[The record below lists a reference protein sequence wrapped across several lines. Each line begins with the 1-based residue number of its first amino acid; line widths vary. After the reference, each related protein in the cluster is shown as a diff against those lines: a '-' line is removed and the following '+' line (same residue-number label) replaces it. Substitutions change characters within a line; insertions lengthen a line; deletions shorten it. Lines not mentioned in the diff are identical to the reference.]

1 MNILFVHNNFPGQ
14 FRHLAQALARDPK
27 MTVIGVGSATSR
39 PVPGVR
45 LVKYSLNSVD
55 VSATHPFARR
65 FDVECYR
72 AEQVLYSLTSLV
84 SSGFVPDVIVAGAVA
99 ELVGIDGGVV
109 SGVINLESS
118 GVEAS
123 DWRPR
128 HEERYH
134 EA

>member
-27 MTVIGVGSATSR
+27 MTIVGVGSASSR

-72 AEQVLYSLTSLV
+72 AEQVLYV
-84 SSGFVPDVIVAGAVA
+84 AHIARFVRFYARRDCGSSRLG
-99 ELVGIDGGVV
+99 
-109 SGVINLESS
+109 
-118 GVEAS
+118 
-123 DWRPR
+123 
-128 HEERYH
+128 
-134 EA
+134 